1 MKILALCS
9 ALGAASL
16 TGCASTPTPPP
27 ELLQARAA
35 YGRAS
40 RSPAATLALVDL
52 HNAQGD
58 LTRAEESFA
67 AEPTSDATRDISYVA
82 ERRAQTVEARGFMLE
97 ADARAEAARRDGAAL
112 TRQSLGAAQ
121 RALASTQMQLQ
132 TTRLDAN
139 ESQAQLTEERGRREA
154 AERQAAAAMESLRR
168 VASVREEQRGVVIT
182 LSGEVLFATGQSTLL
197 PIAQRRLDQVARALI
212 DQGAR
217 GLIVEGHTDARG
229 APAANQQL
237 SLTRAQTVRAYLIT
251 RGIPDGAIQA
261 FGLGATRPVASNDTA
276 EGRANNRRVEIIV
289 PPVPLASPRIATV
302 RP

>member
-229 APAANQQL
+229 APDANQQL

>member
-16 TGCASTPTPPP
+16 TGCASTPTPTP

-67 AEPTSDATRDISYVA
+67 AEPTSDATRDIAYVA

-121 RALASTQMQLQ
+121 SALASTQMQLQ
-132 TTRLDAN
+132 TTRLDAT

-182 LSGEVLFATGQSTLL
+182 LSGEVLFATAQSTLL

-289 PPVPLASPRIATV
+289 PPVPLPSPRIATG

>member
-16 TGCASTPTPPP
+16 TACASTPTPPP
-27 ELLQARAA
+27 ELVQARAA
-35 YGRAS
+35 YDRAS

-67 AEPTSDATRDISYVA
+67 AEPTSDATRDIAYVA

-97 ADARAEAARRDGAAL
+97 ADARAESARRDGATL
-112 TRQSLGAAQ
+112 TTQRLGVAQ
-121 RALASTQMQLQ
+121 TQLASAQMQLQ

-154 AERQAAAAMESLRR
+154 AERQTAAAMESLRR
-168 VASVREEQRGVVIT
+168 VASVREEARGVVIT
-182 LSGEVLFATGQSTLL
+182 LSGEVLFATNQSALR
-197 PIAQRRLDQVARALI
+197 PIAQRRLDEVARALVE
-212 DQGAR
+212 QGAR
-217 GLIVEGHTDARG
+217 GLVVEGHTDARG
-229 APAANQQL
+229 AAAANQQL
-237 SLTRAQTVRAYLIT
+237 SLTRAETVRTYLIS

-261 FGLGATRPVASNDTA
+261 FGLGATRPVASNESA

-289 PPVPLASPRIATV
+289 PPLPLASPRIANG

>member
-40 RSPAATLALVDL
+40 HSPAATLALVDL
-52 HNAQGD
+52 HNAHGD

-82 ERRAQTVEARGFMLE
+82 ERRAQSVEARGFMLE
-97 ADARAEAARRDGAAL
+97 ADARVEAARRDGAAL
-112 TRQSLGAAQ
+112 TTQRLGVAQ
-121 RALASTQMQLQ
+121 TQLASAQMQLQ
-132 TTRLDAN
+132 STRLDVT
-139 ESQAQLTEERGRREA
+139 ESQAQLSDERGRREA
-154 AERQAAAAMESLRR
+154 AERQTAAAMESLRR
-168 VASVREEQRGVVIT
+168 IASVREEPRGVVIT
-182 LSGEVLFATGQSTLL
+182 LSGEVLFATNQSALRL
-197 PIAQRRLDQVARALI
+197 IAQRRLDQVARALV

-237 SLTRAQTVRAYLIT
+237 SLARAETVRTYLIS

-261 FGLGATRPVASNDTA
+261 FGLGATRPVASNDSA

-289 PPVPLASPRIATV
+289 PPLPLASPRIANV